1 MSVRFVLKV
10 KDITYFVA
18 DISPDIS
25 REDFKLEDIFVKRYP
40 SGVLFAYKTPNT
52 ITDYIR
58 THPDLLRHSKK
69 KPLDRHHLIT
79 HFTKNIR
86 QLILDERLEDID
98 DDIASNRYFIAAQN
112 SIFQVFDQYRIL
124 TITDY
129 ASYGPYEDVV
139 FEYLQTHDVSENTF
153 SHIKN
158 IMYVLERLFP
168 YVFER
173 FVIINH
179 KNQDVIFKEDIK

>member
-10 KDITYFVA
+10 EDVTYFVA
-18 DISPDIS
+18 DLSPDIS
-25 REDFKLEDIFVKRYP
+25 REDFKLEDVFVKRYP

-58 THPDLLRHSKK
+58 THTDLLRHSKK
-69 KPLDRHHLIT
+69 KPLDRYHLIT

-86 QLILDERLEDID
+86 QFILDERLEDID
-98 DDIASNRYFIAAQN
+98 EDIASNRYFIATQD

-139 FEYLQTHDVSENTF
+139 FEYLQTHDVSKNTF
-153 SHIKN
+153 HHIKT
-158 IMYVLERLFP
+158 IMHLLERLFP
-168 YVFER
+168 YVSDR
-173 FVIINH
+173 FVIMNQT
-179 KNQDVIFKEDIK
+179 NQDVIFKEDIK